1 MVVCII
7 SEPLVA
13 MREPQLPVGTQ
24 TSTAPARGER
34 DPWLGLGLIL
44 LSAVGVVTVVAA
56 TVYLGWRAGL
66 AGFGALVV
74 VLALFLRWEMRRR
87 TSRRAAAAGRG
98 RAAVTEPN
106 SP

>member
-1 MVVCII
+1 
-7 SEPLVA
+7 
-13 MREPQLPVGTQ
+13 
-24 TSTAPARGER
+24 
-34 DPWLGLGLIL
+34 LIL
-44 LSAVGVVTVVAA
+44 LSAVGVVTGVAA
-56 TVYLGWRAGL
+56 SVYLGWRVGL

-87 TSRRAAAAGRG
+87 TSRRTAAARQA

>member
-1 MVVCII
+1 MC
-7 SEPLVA
+7 
-13 MREPQLPVGTQ
+13 EPQPPDDTQ
-24 TSTAPARGER
+24 TSDARARSDR

-44 LSAVGVVTVVAA
+44 LSAVGVVTGVAA
-56 TVYLGWRAGL
+56 SVYLGWRVGL

-74 VLALFLRWEMRRR
+74 VLVLFLRWEMRRR
-87 TSRRAAAAGRG
+87 TSRRTAAARRG